1 MGNEEL
7 WQRMLSGKMYN
18 DLSSELTKK
27 RRDAVLLTNRYN
39 NSYGEEQRVRES
51 ILREILGDMGEN
63 VNFEPNFRCEFGSNI
78 CIGNNFFA
86 NFDCVIL
93 DCNRV
98 VIGNNALFGPR
109 VGLYAG
115 NHAIHPDDRVAGGC
129 YSKPITI
136 GDNVWV
142 GAGVHIMGGIT
153 IGKNSIIGAGS
164 VVTTDIP
171 ENVIA
176 AGVPCR
182 IIREITEEDRDP
194 AFQSSL
200 L

>member
-1 MGNEEL
+1 MEDEKQ

-18 DLSSELTKK
+18 DLSSELMRK
-27 RRDAVLLTNRYN
+27 RNDVVLLTNRYN
-39 NSYGEEQRVRES
+39 RSYGEAQRVRES
-51 ILREILGDMGEN
+51 ILRDILGGMGEN
-63 VNFEPNFRCEFGSNI
+63 VNFEPDFRCEFGSNI
-78 CIGNNFFA
+78 FIGNNFFA

-93 DCNRV
+93 DCNRI
-98 VIGNNALFGPR
+98 VIGDNVLFGPR

-115 NHAIHPDDRVAGGC
+115 NHATHPEDRVAGGC

-142 GAGVHIMGGIT
+142 GAGVHIMGGVT
-153 IGKNSIIGAGS
+153 IGRNSIIGAGS
-164 VVTTDIP
+164 VVTKDIP

-182 IIREITEEDRDP
+182 MIREITEEDRNPD
-194 AFQSSL
+194 F
-200 L
+200 

>member
-1 MGNEEL
+1 MEDEKL

-18 DLSSELTKK
+18 DLSSELMKK
-27 RRDAVLLTNRYN
+27 RNDVVLLTNRYN
-39 NSYGEEQRVRES
+39 RSYGEAQRVRES
-51 ILREILGDMGEN
+51 ILRDILGGMGEN
-63 VNFEPNFRCEFGSNI
+63 VNFEPDFRCEFGSNI
-78 CIGNNFFA
+78 FIGNNFFA

-93 DCNRV
+93 DCNRI
-98 VIGNNALFGPR
+98 VIGNNVLFGPR

-115 NHAIHPDDRVAGGC
+115 NHAIHPEDRVAGGC

-142 GAGVHIMGGIT
+142 GAGVHIMGGVT
-153 IGKNSIIGAGS
+153 IGRNSIIGAGS
-164 VVTTDIP
+164 GVTKDIP

-182 IIREITEEDRDP
+182 MIRKITEEDRNPD
-194 AFQSSL
+194 F
-200 L
+200 

>member
-63 VNFEPNFRCEFGSNI
+63 VNFEPYFRCEFGSNI

-98 VIGNNALFGPR
+98 VIGNKMLVVFQKVCLGRSLQILQICKYNNSCFQIHTPR
-109 VGLYAG
+109 
-115 NHAIHPDDRVAGGC
+115 RVDL
-129 YSKPITI
+129 IF
-136 GDNVWV
+136 V
-142 GAGVHIMGGIT
+142 
-153 IGKNSIIGAGS
+153 
-164 VVTTDIP
+164 
-171 ENVIA
+171 
-176 AGVPCR
+176 
-182 IIREITEEDRDP
+182 
-194 AFQSSL
+194 L
-200 L
+200 